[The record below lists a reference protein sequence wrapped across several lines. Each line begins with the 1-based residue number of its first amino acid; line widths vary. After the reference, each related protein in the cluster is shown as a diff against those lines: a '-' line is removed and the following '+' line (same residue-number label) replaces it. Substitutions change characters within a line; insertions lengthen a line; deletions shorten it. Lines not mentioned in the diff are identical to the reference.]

1 MAFQNNGAPV
11 TLYGSTGEI
20 VSTIGRSVDG
30 TSSVVRLASRGE
42 QFAMNLWNG
51 MEGLAME
58 GSLWCA
64 QTATP
69 GTGITLTVATG
80 TTFSDTQALICINNT
95 DTALSAGGTGKSIF
109 PLLVN
114 VICTTLPTGG
124 AAHHVAHRVDPTQ
137 NRGTAGTQLGAVG
150 TAPKSLNSGVGGN
163 SIAQVFALGASAV
176 SVAASSSVRNCG
188 RNIIRAAQ
196 WLAGDDVRI
205 VYGARE
211 MAAGGVGIGTNAVSA
226 ISVFAPQIE
235 IGPGHSYVLNEW
247 EVSRSGALS
256 GELFV
261 MWAER

>member
-11 TLYGSTGEI
+11 TLYSATGELL
-20 VSTIGRSVDG
+20 SSLARSADS
-30 TSSVVRLASRGE
+30 TSSVLRLGSRGE
-42 QFAMNLWNG
+42 QLTMNVWNG

-95 DTALSAGGTGKSIF
+95 DTALSVGGTGKSIY

-124 AAHHVAHRVDPTQ
+124 AAHHVAHRLDTQ
-137 NRGTAGTQLGAVG
+137 TRGTAGTQLGAVG
-150 TAPKSLNSGVGGN
+150 TAPKALNSGVGGN

-205 VYGARE
+205 VYGGRE

-235 IGPGHSYVLNEW
+235 IAPGHSYVMNEW

-261 MWAER
+261 LWSER